1 MSPNIQC
8 LERAPA
14 PTPTS
19 RLNLITFV
27 SFPPSANNE
36 SPASHSHN
44 HEYFIQTLTQ
54 KTQIIPHPRDI
65 DWPPL
70 SLCGY

>member
-1 MSPNIQC
+1 MRPNMRC
-8 LERAPA
+8 LELCSFPGRVQ
-14 PTPTS
+14 
-19 RLNLITFV
+19 LNLITFV

-36 SPASHSHN
+36 SLASHSHN

-54 KTQIIPHPRDI
+54 KTQIIPHPREI

>member
-1 MSPNIQC
+1 MAKCQYCSYLSFIYIQIYWVKFDIPRKGKLMSPNIQC

-27 SFPPSANNE
+27 SFPPSANNAWTE
-36 SPASHSHN
+36 
-44 HEYFIQTLTQ
+44 T
-54 KTQIIPHPRDI
+54 
-65 DWPPL
+65 
-70 SLCGY
+70 